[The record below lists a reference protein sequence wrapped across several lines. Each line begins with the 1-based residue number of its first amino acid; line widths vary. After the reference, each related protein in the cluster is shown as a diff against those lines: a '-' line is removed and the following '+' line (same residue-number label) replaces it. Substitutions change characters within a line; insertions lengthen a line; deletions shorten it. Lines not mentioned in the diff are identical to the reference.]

1 MEENK
6 FQNQL
11 IENQNYSKRST
22 FSVGVD
28 NHHPVHKK
36 HSNLVQKH
44 QIHQLKRATSSFQ
57 SNYSGQYQK
66 KQNSDLESQKGQ
78 LNCIDS
84 LEKWKQLELIIKKLK
99 FNTYV
104 KKFLMLSRKRLYKLL
119 NITQVNLIN
128 DQASYFDFEKQVQRY
143 QKKNIQI
150 QGSYKEVALWM
161 IFNPNNIFLEIW
173 NFIKIICI
181 IICFFFYLVSFAFS
195 ISIQEI
201 LSPFISF
208 GCQLFLVLDIL
219 VHLNTAIYLKGQ
231 LNNKRSAILKQYKS
245 SNCLYR
251 DLIQVIA
258 YFLYQFLVF
267 TDFTPTFIQQLLLL
281 PIVLKYQDL
290 NNMLQKMKSKY
301 IQKKETQNIFEL
313 IYLIKNIL
321 FISHVFSCIWILT
334 AKIYIQTNQGHIV
347 SAQSVSNQQNFTTWI
362 DLMSIQNESWAIQ
375 YLYSYY
381 FIIVTMITVGYGDVR
396 PTNPLEVGVCIVLM
410 MTCCLVFGFA
420 INQIGYI
427 FQDAYFREKSIFQK
441 RNIISKYMQKKEINS
456 NVQQQ
461 VFEYL
466 EYTWREEIDEHQQEA
481 NIILNQLSGNL
492 KQSIQLES
500 NKLIL
505 KQNRILK
512 DNFDKQILSE
522 IIPYIQEQNCT
533 PGEIVIDNE
542 IGNVECYLYFV
553 QQGQLELLKNEQK
566 SQKINSQH
574 NAHSFKKI
582 MQGDN
587 FGQQS
592 FFTGIKEDL
601 GVRSL
606 NFSTLLKIKRSDFIA
621 ILKQYQSEYEKFCM
635 IKDKIIFSGF
645 YAQLNEQC
653 SSCKERTHSE
663 ILCPILHYVPK
674 KFKILQENSRNYPH
688 ITRNSNFQRNILQK
702 KNTLK
707 DLENNIYRT
716 VQFIEDKYQDLDEFE
731 NQNLEY
737 SFFKNEFNSMNEIE
751 EYQDK
756 VLYNPSVEQIKS
768 QMQKNNL
775 NKEDVAIPKK
785 RSKLFGFSHTNS
797 SLNNQKT
804 QDDEN
809 QSHLQNNGEEDGDQ
823 GSKMKRLQQIYK
835 NTISSNLEQ
844 NLKPTQELEEQ
855 VESHLIQKYN
865 QNNRFS
871 IVNQSIKDLQFSEKS
886 IKRQKSSE
894 INSNFSVQIENQTK
908 LSIAD
913 YTNKLILHNNQNNFD
928 FEIFQGKFE
937 TLQNFKNYYPF
948 QNCKEILNKLNELNV
963 SKRSNFIGIRAR
975 KMSKHDNGSCYSRR
989 NNLFKF
995 IKQKGNNQKDQ
1006 KSDFNQSLL
1015 NYSLDLNYKQQNIDL
1030 LSKFAQNSSNK
1041 LDQSNISNF
1050 EEIKLNQSNQL
1061 NEVSNQILI
1070 NAIKVDIETPLF
1082 EEDQEHFKVQP
1093 SISQCKRSYL
1103 TENCNFKCHSFDEN
1117 SKEKLD
1123 PFIQLQKQS

>member
-104 KKFLMLSRKRLYKLL
+104 
-119 NITQVNLIN
+119 NLIN

-150 QGSYKEVALWM
+150 QGSYKED
-161 IFNPNNIFLEIW
+161 IFFRMPTSEKRVFFKKGTQSPNTCKKKKQIPTFN
-173 NFIKIICI
+173 NR
-181 IICFFFYLVSFAFS
+181 Y
-195 ISIQEI
+195 
-201 LSPFISF
+201 
-208 GCQLFLVLDIL
+208 FLVVLCQKIPP
-219 VHLNTAIYLKGQ
+219 Q
-231 LNNKRSAILKQYKS
+231 L
-245 SNCLYR
+245 
-251 DLIQVIA
+251 
-258 YFLYQFLVF
+258 
-267 TDFTPTFIQQLLLL
+267 
-281 PIVLKYQDL
+281 
-290 NNMLQKMKSKY
+290 
-301 IQKKETQNIFEL
+301 
-313 IYLIKNIL
+313 
-321 FISHVFSCIWILT
+321 
-334 AKIYIQTNQGHIV
+334 
-347 SAQSVSNQQNFTTWI
+347 
-362 DLMSIQNESWAIQ
+362 
-375 YLYSYY
+375 
-381 FIIVTMITVGYGDVR
+381 
-396 PTNPLEVGVCIVLM
+396 
-410 MTCCLVFGFA
+410 
-420 INQIGYI
+420 
-427 FQDAYFREKSIFQK
+427 
-441 RNIISKYMQKKEINS
+441 
-456 NVQQQ
+456 
-461 VFEYL
+461 
-466 EYTWREEIDEHQQEA
+466 YTWREEIDEHQQEA